1 MPPRAEILRMSP
13 EDVSDASDVPSE
25 TTARILR
32 RLADIDAACFPLA
45 SDRGVAALAASARLR
60 RAVKIVVSYDDGPS
74 SSRNPAADDETTD
87 ETGETGDPTLPVAFV
102 AYSPGS
108 AAFSVA
114 RVASDPN
121 RRREGHAT
129 AALRIVE
136 AEARARGASRVS
148 LRVESTSASGR
159 VAAALY
165 RKLGYVVDAANP
177 TTKDFYGPGRHAA
190 NMILEL
196 SFDSRGTSNERA
208 TDARRRVARERERP
222 AAASRE

>member
-1 MPPRAEILRMSP
+1 MSP

-32 RLADIDAACFPLA
+32 RLADIDAASFPLA

-74 SSRNPAADDETTD
+74 SSRNPAADDKTD
-87 ETGETGDPTLPVAFV
+87 ENGETGETGDPTLPVAFV

-136 AEARARGASRVS
+136 AEARARRAS
-148 LRVESTSASGR
+148 RVESTSASGR

-196 SFDSRGTSNERA
+196 RTNE
-208 TDARRRVARERERP
+208 
-222 AAASRE
+222 

>member
-1 MPPRAEILRMSP
+1 MSP
-13 EDVSDASDVPSE
+13 EDVSDARDVPSE

-74 SSRNPAADDETTD
+74 SSRNPAADDKTD
-87 ETGETGDPTLPVAFV
+87 ENGETGETGDPTLPVAFV

-136 AEARARGASRVS
+136 AEARARRASRVS

-196 SFDSRGTSNERA
+196 RTNE
-208 TDARRRVARERERP
+208 
-222 AAASRE
+222 

>member
-1 MPPRAEILRMSP
+1 MSP
-13 EDVSDASDVPSE
+13 EDVSDASNIPSE

-60 RAVKIVVSYDDGPS
+60 RAVKIVVSYDDRPS
-74 SSRNPAADDETTD
+74 LSRKPAAHDETETD
-87 ETGETGDPTLPVAFV
+87 DPTLPVAFV

-136 AEARARGASRVS
+136 AEARARRASRVS

-159 VAAALY
+159 VAASLY
-165 RKLGYVVDAANP
+165 RKLGYVVDDANP

-196 SFDSRGTSNERA
+196 
-208 TDARRRVARERERP
+208 
-222 AAASRE
+222 

>member
-1 MPPRAEILRMSP
+1 MSP

-25 TTARILR
+25 TTARIIR

-60 RAVKIVVSYDDGPS
+60 RAVKIVVSYDDRP
-74 SSRNPAADDETTD
+74 SRNPAAAENGDAECADA
-87 ETGETGDPTLPVAFV
+87 DPTLPVAFV

-108 AAFSVA
+108 AAFSIA

-136 AEARARGASRVS
+136 AEARARRASRVS

-196 SFDSRGTSNERA
+196 RTNFECDERTSSAKFERRTSSDERGATRA
-208 TDARRRVARERERP
+208 KR
-222 AAASRE
+222 

>member
-1 MPPRAEILRMSP
+1 MSP
-13 EDVSDASDVPSE
+13 EDASDARDVPSE

-60 RAVKIVVSYDDGPS
+60 RAVKIVVSYDDRP
-74 SSRNPAADDETTD
+74 SRNPAADDETD
-87 ETGETGDPTLPVAFV
+87 DPTLPVAFV

-108 AAFSVA
+108 AAFSVV

-121 RRREGHAT
+121 RRRQGHAT

-136 AEARARGASRVS
+136 AEARARRASRVS

-165 RKLGYVVDAANP
+165 RKLGYVVDADNP

-196 SFDSRGTSNERA
+196 RTNE
-208 TDARRRVARERERP
+208 
-222 AAASRE
+222 